1 LGPGARETEDVDVT
15 AVARV
20 LASVLQIYVLVLIA
34 RVVVDWVR
42 IFARDW
48 VPRGIVLVLVEF
60 LYTVTDP
67 PLRFLRRFIPPLRI
81 GGIALDLAFLVLFLG
96 CYLLIAV
103 LVRV

>member
-1 LGPGARETEDVDVT
+1 MT

-20 LASVLQIYVLVLIA
+20 LASALQIYLLVLLA

-42 IFARDW
+42 MFARDW
-48 VPRGIVLVLVEF
+48 VPRGVVLVLVEF
-60 LYTVTDP
+60 LYAVTDP

-81 GGIALDLAFLVLFLG
+81 GGFALDMAFLVLFLV

-103 LVRV
+103 LLRV

>member
-1 LGPGARETEDVDVT
+1 VT

-48 VPRGIVLVLVEF
+48 VPRGVVLVLVEF

>member
-1 LGPGARETEDVDVT
+1 VT

-20 LASVLQIYVLVLIA
+20 LASVLQIFLLVLFA
-34 RVVVDWVR
+34 RVIVDWVR
-42 IFARDW
+42 MFARDW
-48 VPRGIVLVLVEF
+48 VPRGVVLVLVEL

-81 GGIALDLAFLVLFLG
+81 GSIALDMAFLVLFLV

-103 LVRV
+103 LLRV

>member
-1 LGPGARETEDVDVT
+1 MT
-15 AVARV
+15 AVARG

>member
-1 LGPGARETEDVDVT
+1 VT

-20 LASVLQIYVLVLIA
+20 LASVLQIYLLVLFA
-34 RVVVDWVR
+34 RVIVDWVR
-42 IFARDW
+42 LFARDW
-48 VPRGIVLVLVEF
+48 VPRGVVLVLVEF

-81 GGIALDLAFLVLFLG
+81 GGFALDMAFLVLFLV

-103 LVRV
+103 LLRV

>member
-1 LGPGARETEDVDVT
+1 VT

-67 PLRFLRRFIPPLRI
+67 PLRLLRRFIPPLRI

>member
-1 LGPGARETEDVDVT
+1 MT

-20 LASVLQIYVLVLIA
+20 LASALQIYLLVLLA

-42 IFARDW
+42 MFARDW
-48 VPRGIVLVLVEF
+48 VPRGVVLVLVEF
-60 LYTVTDP
+60 LYAVTDP

-81 GGIALDLAFLVLFLG
+81 GSVALDVAFLVLFLV

-103 LVRV
+103 LLRV

>member
-1 LGPGARETEDVDVT
+1 VT

-20 LASVLQIYVLVLIA
+20 LVSAIQIYLLVLLA

-81 GGIALDLAFLVLFLG
+81 GGIALDMAFLVLFLI
-96 CYLLIAV
+96 CYVLIAV